1 MLEQSQ
7 KLTDGLIIY
16 SVLVSDYE
24 KLDFKNDAL
33 AGVRANYFNSG
44 CKEQKEITE
53 IELHGMD
60 YKMSC
65 LLTKN
70 EPLSWKVTRD
80 NLPYQSVKRATGGVY
95 SVITYN
101 DRGIVFKRQFFDRNH
116 TWLRTEYFNRSIADK
131 LITRIYPRKVSGII
145 TLVTEDIDDNGIVSV
160 KTLFPSDK
168 QSNENSRVLIYSNV
182 GMLWYDASFLP
193 SDMPFTEKKSYGN
206 SGFVFNGDLFKNDFV
221 PENAYNLE
229 DCAYLTDEDI
239 PNVSDTAEPVSKKDY
254 SAYDIIE
261 KILVE
266 AHKTNK
272 DLFGEIINHT
282 AEEDFEPAE
291 VKIVTGEKD
300 EQLSDDE
307 VEENSQISEHEI
319 ADDTDAVAETADEQT
334 EDSENVVTVDNSG
347 EASEDEETDFEK
359 VEANIGTHCQIDDV
373 PTEESDEENPEI
385 VNEEEPHCDVVI
397 LTKSGRYTYFGNLD
411 ENNCRT
417 GRGRT
422 VSPDG
427 MTSYDG
433 EYLDDRR
440 NGFGVCYYN
449 NGSINYV
456 GNWTD
461 NSRNGGGVG
470 YRLSDGT
477 MHAGKWDNNTP
488 DGYGARFDRNGNLI
502 DVSNYENG
510 VRTGKSVSFDE
521 KGNIVVS
528 VYENGEKISEFL
540 VDAEV

>member
-70 EPLSWKVTRD
+70 EPFSWKVTRD

-168 QSNENSRVLIYSNV
+168 QTNENSRVLIYSNV

-334 EDSENVVTVDNSG
+334 EDSESVVTVDSSG

-359 VEANIGTHCQIDDV
+359 VEANIGSHCQIDDV

-521 KGNIVVS
+521 NGNIVVS

>member
-70 EPLSWKVTRD
+70 EPFSWKVTRD

-206 SGFVFNGDLFKNDFV
+206 SGFVFNSDLFKNDFV

-229 DCAYLTDEDI
+229 DCTYLTDEDI

-307 VEENSQISEHEI
+307 VEENSQISELEI
-319 ADDTDAVAETADEQT
+319 PDDTDAVAETSDEQT
-334 EDSENVVTVDNSG
+334 EDSENVVTVDSSG
-347 EASEDEETDFEK
+347 EASENEETDFEK

-373 PTEESDEENPEI
+373 PTGESDEENPEI

-461 NSRNGGGVG
+461 NARNGGGVG

-521 KGNIVVS
+521 NGNIVVS

>member
-95 SVITYN
+95 SAITYN

-229 DCAYLTDEDI
+229 DCTYLTDEDI

-300 EQLSDDE
+300 EQPSDDE
-307 VEENSQISEHEI
+307 VEENSRISEHEI
-319 ADDTDAVAETADEQT
+319 ADDTDAVAETSDEQT
-334 EDSENVVTVDNSG
+334 EDSENVVTVDSSG
-347 EASEDEETDFEK
+347 EASEDEETDFEN

-385 VNEEEPHCDVVI
+385 VNEEESHCDVVI

-440 NGFGVCYYN
+440 NG
-449 NGSINYV
+449 
-456 GNWTD
+456 
-461 NSRNGGGVG
+461 
-470 YRLSDGT
+470 
-477 MHAGKWDNNTP
+477 
-488 DGYGARFDRNGNLI
+488 
-502 DVSNYENG
+502 
-510 VRTGKSVSFDE
+510 SVFA
-521 KGNIVVS
+521 IITTAV
-528 VYENGEKISEFL
+528 
-540 VDAEV
+540 

>member
-70 EPLSWKVTRD
+70 EPFSWKVTRD

-319 ADDTDAVAETADEQT
+319 SDDTDAVAETSDEQT
-334 EDSENVVTVDNSG
+334 EDSENVVTVDSSG
-347 EASEDEETDFEK
+347 EASENEDTDFEK

-373 PTEESDEENPEI
+373 PTGESDEENPEI

-502 DVSNYENG
+502 DVSNYVNG

-521 KGNIVVS
+521 NGNIVVS

>member
-80 NLPYQSVKRATGGVY
+80 NRPYQSVKRATGGVY

-334 EDSENVVTVDNSG
+334 EDSESVVTVDSSG
-347 EASEDEETDFEK
+347 EASEDEETDFEN
-359 VEANIGTHCQIDDV
+359 VESNIGTHCQIDDV
-373 PTEESDEENPEI
+373 PTEESDEENSKI

-521 KGNIVVS
+521 NGNIVVS
-528 VYENGEKISEFL
+528 FYENGEKISEFL

>member
-80 NLPYQSVKRATGGVY
+80 NRPYQSVKRATGGVY

-291 VKIVTGEKD
+291 AKIVTGEKD

-334 EDSENVVTVDNSG
+334 EDSESVVTVDSSG

-359 VEANIGTHCQIDDV
+359 VEANIGSHCQIDDV

-521 KGNIVVS
+521 NGNIVVS